1 MTEYTYQE
9 LVKIMSSHA
18 EKINS
23 NIQREEKIAIEI
35 EQAITQLEYK
45 ITELKTVHIEPD
57 LSHLNSFYKTK
68 TEENIKRLNS
78 RLQVP
83 RLSFYVWISSFAML
97 IISFGVFFFV
107 YSKTAEA
114 KAETQKEY
122 KEQLLK
128 NNIIISKE
136 KGELLKDMDLWFKS
150 DPQSTQKF
158 IHWRHNQ
165 K

>member
-1 MTEYTYQE
+1 MAKYTNQE
-9 LVKIMSSHA
+9 IMEIISSNA

-23 NIQREEKIAIEI
+23 NVLKEERIANEI

-45 ITELKTVHIEPD
+45 IVELKTMQIEPD
-57 LSHLNSFYKTK
+57 LSYLNSFYKER
-68 TEENIKRLNS
+68 TEENIERLNS
-78 RLQVP
+78 HLKVP
-83 RLSFYVWISSFAML
+83 KLSLYIWLSSFAML
-97 IISFGVFFFV
+97 IISFGVLFFV
-107 YSKTAEA
+107 YSKASET
-114 KAETQKEY
+114 KALTQKEY

-128 NNIIISKE
+128 NNVIMSKE
-136 KGELLKDMDLWFKS
+136 NAELLKDMDLWFKS